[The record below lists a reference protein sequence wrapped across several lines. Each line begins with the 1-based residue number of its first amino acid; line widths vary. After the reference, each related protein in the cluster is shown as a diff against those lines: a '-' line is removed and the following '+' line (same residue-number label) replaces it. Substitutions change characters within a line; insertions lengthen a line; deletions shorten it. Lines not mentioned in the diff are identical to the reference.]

1 MSTKSPEYYFSL
13 KGCDHLCTYYIHRAE
28 LFSLRNAAN
37 YLVFLGGG
45 IMLIISA
52 A

>member
-1 MSTKSPEYYFSL
+1 MHVNKVARILFFLE
-13 KGCDHLCTYYIHRAE
+13 GDHLCTYYIHRAE